1 MVPHAFRMDDRQ
13 RAKAGHTHR
22 AGPWGFRRGD
32 RDDARAR
39 PRPVVRSGLR
49 RAGRCARAGIQPFVR
64 RDQAIRRADGR
75 ARHFQGTTRHRGRH
89 RCAVRHRPP
98 AQRVRRK
105 PGASHRSVHRSQERA
120 AVAGPGRMILP
131 EGLSLQRPSQPE
143 EAESC
148 ARLMSS
154 TEPWITL
161 GRSREASL
169 DLVRDA
175 GREVY
180 IARVGGLF
188 AGFLILNMRGAFV
201 GYIQTVCLVPEQR
214 GHGLGTAIIGWA
226 EDRIFRE
233 SPNVFMCVSSFNKD
247 AQRLYQRLGYTVIGE
262 LTDYLVPGH
271 SEILLRKS
279 KGPWSRWAPRPV

>member
-1 MVPHAFRMDDRQ
+1 
-13 RAKAGHTHR
+13 
-22 AGPWGFRRGD
+22 
-32 RDDARAR
+32 
-39 PRPVVRSGLR
+39 
-49 RAGRCARAGIQPFVR
+49 
-64 RDQAIRRADGR
+64 
-75 ARHFQGTTRHRGRH
+75 
-89 RCAVRHRPP
+89 
-98 AQRVRRK
+98 
-105 PGASHRSVHRSQERA
+105 
-120 AVAGPGRMILP
+120 MILP
-131 EGLSLQRPSQPE
+131 EGLSLQRLSQPE

-214 GHGLGTAIIGWA
+214 GQGLGTAIIGWA